1 LPISLPQYR
10 SQPFFAAQA
19 LGSTWLKRLAL
30 FLGHG
35 APLVGATAVDGALDL
50 EQRIGASDRL
60 LLRIEQRLEAVV
72 AVGLQDTGEG
82 GQMLPGILASSVAR
96 GVIDRRRRL
105 RLGEGQV
112 ILRVSAI
119 PGHRFR

>member
-1 LPISLPQYR
+1 MSA
-10 SQPFFAAQA
+10 SQA

-35 APLVGATAVDGALDL
+35 ASLVGATAVDGALDL

-72 AVGLQDTGEG
+72 AVGLQDTEG